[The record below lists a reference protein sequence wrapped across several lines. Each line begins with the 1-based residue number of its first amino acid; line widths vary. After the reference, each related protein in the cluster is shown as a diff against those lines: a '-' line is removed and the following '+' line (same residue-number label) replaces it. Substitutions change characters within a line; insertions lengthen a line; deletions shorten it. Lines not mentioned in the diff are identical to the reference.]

1 MPLEKYTSSLK
12 SQALSQENSPPWE
25 QQEHQLQL
33 MGDWFQRTYPV
44 QDNQAVA
51 VLTHRD
57 GPRPEDWHQGF
68 MQLQALLADVQ
79 AGQLVIP
86 AVFNDNLTDCYAGL
100 SLYYRNWRCASTVRW
115 LPCCF
120 VDLDCYRKDFT
131 PDQAKVHLVE
141 ICRAHNIP
149 EPTDLT
155 HTGRGLLARWE
166 LEPVRAWPELVVTW
180 NGIQAK
186 LCDLM
191 ESIGADHGARD
202 CARVSRPDGTI
213 NSKSGAMVHTV
224 KGSGDTYTLP
234 EMALALG
241 VLCHPKRKRQTKRI
255 RVKTSVGVLV
265 PKRPKQFTLAIE
277 ALRRINDL
285 TELVQL
291 RGVIHEGH
299 RWNFMVAFVH
309 SAHMASWPED
319 TIREQAHLFNDGW
332 QNGLEHGEVELAVK
346 QGIRPF
352 KLTSEVIA
360 KRLGISSREQAYMA
374 TLVDKAERERR
385 RIVRQRNSD
394 TARAILKAF
403 EHHPGARQVDL
414 ADLTGFRQ
422 GTISKNLGVL
432 GLKTTPHQD
441 GRGKHLRH
449 GFDWSGNRPQSQC
462 FSGS

>member
-1 MPLEKYTSSLK
+1 MNLPCKFDSSK
-12 SQALSQENSPPWE
+12 FQENNSQHFE
-25 QQEHQLQL
+25 QQEHQLRL
-33 MGDWFQRTYPV
+33 MGDWFERTYPV
-44 QDNQAVA
+44 QDNLAVA
-51 VLTHRD
+51 VTARRA

-68 MQLQALLADVQ
+68 MQLEALLADVQ

-86 AVFNDNLTDCYAGL
+86 AVFDDSLTDCYAGL

-120 VDLDCYRKDFT
+120 VDLDCYKQGFT

-149 EPTDLT
+149 EPTDIT
-155 HTGRGLLARWE
+155 HTGRGLLARWA
-166 LEPVRAWPELVVTW
+166 LEPVRAWPEVVATW

-186 LCDLM
+186 LCGLM

-213 NSKSGAMVHTV
+213 NSRSGAMVHTV

-234 EMALALG
+234 ELAIAMG
-241 VLCHPKRKRQTKRI
+241 VLTRPTRKWQTKRT

-265 PKRPKQFTLAIE
+265 PKNPKQFTLAVE
-277 ALRRINDL
+277 ALRRMQDL

-291 RGVIHEGH
+291 RGAIHEGH
-299 RWNFMVAFVH
+299 RWNFMVAFAH
-309 SAHMASWPED
+309 SANMASWPED

-332 QNGLEHGEVELAVK
+332 QNGLEHGEVELAVQ
-346 QGIRPF
+346 QGTRPF
-352 KLTSEVIA
+352 KLTSQTIA
-360 KRLGISSREQAYMA
+360 QRLGITLAEQAYMA
-374 TLVDKAERERR
+374 TLLPAAERERR

-394 TARAILKAF
+394 TARSILKAF
-403 EHHPGARQVDL
+403 ERHPGARQVDL
-414 ADLTGFRQ
+414 AAITGFRQ
-422 GTISKNLGVL
+422 GTISKNLWVL

-441 GRGKHLRH
+441 GRGRHKRH
-449 GFDWSGNRPQSQC
+449 GFNLTGNRSQSPC
-462 FSGS
+462 FQGS